1 MSLTRLA
8 ASPRGPSTPA
18 SDPCLDTQPGPCF
31 PPTSPLSLSLSL
43 SPPSQIQREHAQAP
57 HTAGEV
63 LRSHGLLHSGI
74 WTQLRASALQ
84 PTYSQPLAF
93 LKLIAEGI
101 GYQSA
106 AQAQEPEI
114 EGTARKWLPGQ
125 EM

>member
-8 ASPRGPSTPA
+8 ASPWGPSTPA
-18 SDPCLDTQPGPCF
+18 SDPCLSTQPGPCF
-31 PPTSPLSLSLSL
+31 PPTSPLSLSLS
-43 SPPSQIQREHAQAP
+43 PPSQIQRGQAQAP

-74 WTQLRASALQ
+74 WTQLRASALR
-84 PTYSQPLAF
+84 PTDSRPLAF
-93 LKLIAEGI
+93 LKLIAEGT